1 MALRP
6 RALKELP
13 GQTAGPFLHIGLS
26 PNFCGE
32 HGIYAADLGAV
43 MVNDGTKGER
53 IRITG
58 RVLDGSGTPLTDV
71 MLEIWQADADGL
83 YNSPA
88 ETRGAPDR
96 DFTGW
101 GRQPGD
107 MTDGTYKFQTIKPG
121 RVPWPDGRMQ
131 APHVSFL
138 IMARGI
144 SIALNTRMYF
154 ADEAAANAQDPV
166 LALIGEQNLVDT
178 LIAGR
183 SGDTYTFDIRLQGA
197 GETVFFDI

>member
-1 MALRP
+1 MSRP
-6 RALKELP
+6 LKELP
-13 GQTAGPFLHIGLS
+13 AQTAGPFLHIGLS

-32 HGIYAADLGAV
+32 TGIYPNDLGAV
-43 MVNDGTKGER
+43 MVNSHTKGER
-53 IRITG
+53 IAITG
-58 RVLDGSGTPLTDV
+58 RVLDGHGEPLKDV
-71 MLEIWQADADGL
+71 IIEIWQADAAGL
-83 YNSPA
+83 CNSPS
-88 ETRGAPDR
+88 ERRGMADP

-107 MTDGTYKFQTIKPG
+107 MTDGTYSFHTIKPG
-121 RVPWPDGRMQ
+121 RVPWPDGRLQ

-144 SIALNTRMYF
+144 SVPLNTRMYF

-166 LALIGEQNLVDT
+166 LAMAGDRANT
-178 LIAGR
+178 LIARR
-183 SGDTYTFDIRLQGA
+183 SGDTYAFDIRLQGE